1 MRLLS
6 LIGLLAIVVGI
17 AALVFFFGGFFNV
30 AATNAEPDAG
40 QMGADQ
46 GAHGGGRPLRH
57 RPAALR
63 L

>member
-30 AATNAEPDAG
+30 AAHE
-40 QMGADQ
+40 
-46 GAHGGGRPLRH
+46 
-57 RPAALR
+57 
-63 L
+63 